1 MPCPLPDTMRDV
13 IAPEETAEETARVR
27 SADPIMGSK
36 RERRRAQLELLRT
49 LLHREMRGRY
59 RDSVLGSAW
68 TLLQPIA
75 MTAVYYFLF
84 SYLFPNHDI
93 ENYPLFI
100 LTGLILW
107 NFYANCLNL
116 GTMAIIGSA
125 DIVRKVWFRRELLPM
140 AVMLSN
146 AITTLILLTVVIPI
160 DVIVAPQ
167 ALKTVILVPV
177 FFVLLMTLCFGMA
190 CILATVTVFFRDVSH
205 LVNVILLPLFFMT
218 PVFYS
223 LESFPKQPPAWVI
236 DVLRYGNPITPYIES
251 IRATALEGAVPGFT
265 LIAYCVIV
273 GPAMALI
280 GIWVLRRNDEKI
292 AVEL

>member
-1 MPCPLPDTMRDV
+1 MRSV
-13 IAPEETAEETARVR
+13 MAPEKTVDESTPER

-68 TLLQPIA
+68 TLLQPLA
-75 MTAVYYFLF
+75 MTGVYYVLF

-116 GTMAIIGSA
+116 GTTAIIGSA

-140 AVMLSN
+140 AVMLSS
-146 AITTLILLTVVIPI
+146 AITTLILFAVVIPI
-160 DVIVAPQ
+160 NVIVSPQ

-177 FFVLLMTLCFGMA
+177 FFVLLMSLCFGMA
-190 CILATVTVFFRDVSH
+190 CILATATVFFRDISH
-205 LVNVILLPLFFMT
+205 LVNVILLPLFFLT

-223 LESFPKQPPAWVI
+223 LDSFPRQPPAWAI
-236 DVLRYGNPITPYIES
+236 DILRYGNPITPYMES
-251 IRATALEGAVPGFT
+251 IRATALEGSVPG
-265 LIAYCVIV
+265 LPLVAYCVIV

>member
-1 MPCPLPDTMRDV
+1 MRTV
-13 IAPEETAEETARVR
+13 IAPEETVVDPAALR
-27 SADPIMGSK
+27 SADPITGSK

-68 TLLQPIA
+68 TLLQPLA
-75 MTAVYYFLF
+75 MTAVYYALF
-84 SYLFPNHDI
+84 SYLFPNNSI
-93 ENYPLFI
+93 ENYPFFI
-100 LTGLILW
+100 LTGLVLW

-146 AITTLILLTVVIPI
+146 AITTLILLVVVIPI
-160 DVIVAPQ
+160 DVIFSPN

-177 FFVLLMTLCFGMA
+177 FFALLMTLCFGMA
-190 CILATVTVFFRDVSH
+190 CILATATVFFRDISH

-218 PVFYS
+218 PIFYS
-223 LESFPKQPPAWVI
+223 LESFPKQPPEWVI
-236 DVLRYGNPITPYIES
+236 NLLRYGNPITPYIES

-265 LIAYCVIV
+265 LVAYCVVV
-273 GPAMALI
+273 GPAMAI
-280 GIWVLRRNDEKI
+280 FGIWLLRRNDEKI